1 MASVGEII
9 RQIIESRNIPQG
21 MMAKT
26 LKVSQNFLSQVENN
40 KKTVS
45 FGKLEEMAV
54 NLGISKELILIAAS
68 DIPSELSDHEKEMF
82 IEMQSSIQKYIS
94 LNS

>member
-1 MASVGEII
+1 MASVGEIL
-9 RQIIESRNIPQG
+9 RQIRESRNIPQG

-54 NLGISKELILIAAS
+54 NLGISKELILIVAS